1 MTIGESVRT
10 SLAEITSHKLRSLLT
25 LAGIILGTTSLVVM
39 VSVIGGAAVAVEKGL
54 SDLGFDGVMF
64 VAGQAPTERLEVKK
78 QGYSRGLR
86 TADLAVIDSGK
97 ELVQAAAPIVFSR
110 ETARMGGRTLVVN
123 VEGITPAYGVIR
135 NRRVEKGRFL
145 ADHDL
150 ETIAA
155 VCVIG
160 NQLAQ
165 DVYGSEDPLG
175 REIVVRGLRFRVVGV
190 LRSLGSSQVN
200 DDDMARDNSKVYL
213 PLTTMQKHFLGG
225 DAVQAYAI
233 KVHDPEKLKD
243 GQKEAEALLRRSHRG
258 ISDFKVMNIGEEILR
273 VRKEVDKLIANWTV
287 VLACIAGISL
297 LVGGIGIFSVMQIS
311 ISERV
316 YEIGLR
322 KSIGATDGA
331 VFSQFLVESVS
342 LSLVGGLL
350 GSALGYGIT
359 MLASQAFEDGLTVS
373 PMGLLMAAGFAVLIG
388 LTAGVYPA
396 LKASRLTPVDAIRAV

>member
-200 DDDMARDNSKVYL
+200 DDDMA
-213 PLTTMQKHFLGG
+213 
-225 DAVQAYAI
+225 
-233 KVHDPEKLKD
+233 
-243 GQKEAEALLRRSHRG
+243 
-258 ISDFKVMNIGEEILR
+258 
-273 VRKEVDKLIANWTV
+273 
-287 VLACIAGISL
+287 
-297 LVGGIGIFSVMQIS
+297 
-311 ISERV
+311 
-316 YEIGLR
+316 
-322 KSIGATDGA
+322 
-331 VFSQFLVESVS
+331 
-342 LSLVGGLL
+342 
-350 GSALGYGIT
+350 
-359 MLASQAFEDGLTVS
+359 
-373 PMGLLMAAGFAVLIG
+373 
-388 LTAGVYPA
+388 
-396 LKASRLTPVDAIRAV
+396 